1 MNNLKIIYN
10 MKKWIICYADKSGD
24 TSKVWTEAR
33 TADDAIDYVK
43 SEYWDI
49 DEIVYVKPMN

>member
-1 MNNLKIIYN
+1 

-24 TSKVWTEAR
+24 TSKVWTEANDE
-33 TADDAIDYVK
+33 DDAIDYVK

-49 DEIVYVKPMN
+49 EEIIYVKPM

>member
-1 MNNLKIIYN
+1 MNNLNIIN

-24 TSKVWTEAR
+24 TSKVWTKAR

-49 DEIVYVKPMN
+49 DEIIYVKPM

>member
-1 MNNLKIIYN
+1 

-24 TSKVWTEAR
+24 TSKVWAEAR

-49 DEIVYVKPMN
+49 DEIVYCQEM

>member
-1 MNNLKIIYN
+1 MNNLKITYN

-24 TSKVWTEAR
+24 TSKVWTEAN
-33 TADDAIDYVK
+33 TKEDAIRDVK

-49 DEIVYVKPMN
+49 KEIVYCHEM

>member
-1 MNNLKIIYN
+1 

-49 DEIVYVKPMN
+49 DGIVYVEPM

>member
-1 MNNLKIIYN
+1 MNNLKITVN

-49 DEIVYVKPMN
+49 DEIVYCQEM

>member
-24 TSKVWTEAR
+24 TSKVWTEAE
-33 TADDAIDYVK
+33 TKQDAIADVK

-49 DEIVYVKPMN
+49 NEIIYCHEM